1 MIYNSLKRNCYHF
14 DEIVIIGC
22 TGIQIT
28 TFSADSNENFTKMTI
43 FYIFIIMSLSTPA
56 CSLSLNNEERCVTCG
71 NGASKKDVKEA
82 TWRGVIGLIRQERG
96 GLSTSGGDDTD
107 KDMFLKGWHRARVDV
122 TS

>member
-1 MIYNSLKRNCYHF
+1 MIYNSLKRKCYHF

-22 TGIQIT
+22 TGSQIT
-28 TFSADSNENFTKMTI
+28 TSSAGSNKKFTKMTI
-43 FYIFIIMSLSTPA
+43 FYVFIIMSLSITV
-56 CSLSLNNEERCVTCG
+56 CSLSLNNEERRVPCG

-107 KDMFLKGWHRARVDV
+107 KDMFLKE
-122 TS
+122 